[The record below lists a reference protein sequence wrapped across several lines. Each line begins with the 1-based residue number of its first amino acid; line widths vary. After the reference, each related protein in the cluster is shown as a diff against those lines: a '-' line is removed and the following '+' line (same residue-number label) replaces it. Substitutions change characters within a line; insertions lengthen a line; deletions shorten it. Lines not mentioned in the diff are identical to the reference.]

1 MKLMKTVFRSVVVA
15 MALSMAPAYA
25 QIPVTDSASITARA
39 MQHAESLAKY
49 LEQIATLKAQL
60 DSAHRQYAALTG
72 TRNLGDLLNN
82 PAIRRSLPDDV
93 QALLK
98 QGEGNLGSIADSVKR
113 IQGEERLS
121 GDFSIDSK
129 ALTKRVEDLGIR
141 SKALLEQAQK
151 GALARLEQVDQLQ
164 AQINQATDPKAIADL
179 QARLQVE
186 QANIMAD
193 QMRAD
198 LLSRQIETEKTLIEQ
213 QASVMAKQTSLSVD
227 AIRAPLPVS
236 SGGRP

>member
-1 MKLMKTVFRSVVVA
+1 MKAIKYFRNMGLVLLTLVGGNA
-15 MALSMAPAYA
+15 AA
-25 QIPVTDSASITARA
+25 QIPVTDTASITARA
-39 MQHAESLAKY
+39 LQHAESLAKY

-60 DSAHRQYAALTG
+60 ESAHRQYEALTG

-93 QALLK
+93 QAVLRS
-98 QGEGNLGSIADSVKR
+98 GENSAGSIAYSIER

-121 GDFSIDSK
+121 GDFSIDNQ
-129 ALTKRVEDLGIR
+129 ALTRRVENLGVR
-141 SKALLEQAQK
+141 SKALLEQAQA
-151 GALARLEQVDQLQ
+151 GTLARLEQVDQLQ
-164 AQINQATDPKAIADL
+164 AQINLATDPKAIADL

-198 LLSRQIETEKTLIEQ
+198 LLSRQIEAEKALIER
-213 QASVMAKQTSLSVD
+213 QAAQLSKESSFSVE
-227 AIRAPLPVS
+227 AIRAPIPNI
-236 SGGRP
+236 R

>member
-1 MKLMKTVFRSVVVA
+1 MKALKYFRNMGLVLLTLVGGNA
-15 MALSMAPAYA
+15 AA
-25 QIPVTDSASITARA
+25 QIPVTDTASISARA
-39 MQHAESLAKY
+39 LQHAESLAKY

-60 DSAHRQYAALTG
+60 ESAHRQYEALTG

-93 QALLK
+93 QAVLRS
-98 QGEGNLGSIADSVKR
+98 GENSAGSIAYSIER

-121 GDFSIDSK
+121 GDFSIDNQ
-129 ALTKRVEDLGIR
+129 ALTRRVENLGVR
-141 SKALLEQAQK
+141 SKALLEQAQA
-151 GALARLEQVDQLQ
+151 GTLARLEQVDQLQ
-164 AQINQATDPKAIADL
+164 AQINLATDPKAIADL

-198 LLSRQIETEKTLIEQ
+198 LLSRQIEAEKALIER
-213 QASVMAKQTSLSVD
+213 QAAQLSKESSFSVE
-227 AIRAPLPVS
+227 AIRAPIPNI
-236 SGGRP
+236 R